1 METHETPGPE
11 TTAPGR
17 ARTVLRRWPHAVA
30 GLVSA
35 GLLFGVAEL
44 VAAFFSTSSSP
55 LVALG
60 GAFIDITPPWLKD
73 FAIATFGTNDKLAL
87 FISMGIVATL
97 VAAVTG
103 LLARRRFAVAQGI
116 ILVLAVGMAAAVLSR
131 PATGILDIVP
141 PVGGAGAGIVVLDQL
156 SRRASRAEPGGLP
169 AAGQAEE
176 HDAEPTRAAGSS
188 SRRRFLTF
196 SVVAAVGAGAMLAG
210 GRALSGVRNAAATA
224 RESLRLPRPAHQA
237 TALPDGVA
245 AEVKGMPSFV
255 TPNDSFYRIDTALAV
270 PRIDPATWT
279 LRVHGMVEEEF
290 SIGFDELLGMELDET
305 WLTLTCVSNPVG
317 GDLVG
322 NAKWLG
328 YPLRKL
334 LERARPQQGAD
345 MVLSTSI
352 DGFSASTPLEV
363 LTDDRQA
370 LLAVGM
376 NDEPLPLEHGYPVR
390 MVVPGLYGYVSAT
403 KWVVDLEVTRFAD
416 KAAYWTTR
424 GWSERGPIKLASRVD
439 VPRPFS
445 TVSAGTVMIGG
456 TAWAQTRGIK
466 GVEIKIDDGDWQ
478 KVEMATE
485 ASVDTWRQWS
495 YEWKGA
501 KEGTHS
507 ATVRAIDADG
517 TVQTEERADPVP
529 NGASG
534 WQRVQFTV
542 G

>member
-1 METHETPGPE
+1 METQEV
-11 TTAPGR
+11 PGR
-17 ARTVLRRWPHAVA
+17 GTAARGRTRTLLRRWPHAVA

-44 VAAFFSTSSSP
+44 VSAFFSTSSSP

-73 FAIATFGTNDKLAL
+73 FAIATFGINDKLVL

-97 VAAVTG
+97 VAAGTG
-103 LLARRRFAVAQGI
+103 LLARRRFGLAQGVI
-116 ILVLAVGMAAAVLSR
+116 IALGVGMAAAVLSR
-131 PATGILDIVP
+131 PAAGILDIVP
-141 PVGGAGAGIVVLDQL
+141 TVVGAVAGIVALNYL
-156 SRRASRAEPGGLP
+156 SRFAASVQTG
-169 AAGQAEE
+169 AGTTTGELQE
-176 HDAEPTRAAGSS
+176 HDANQTQQPGSA
-188 SRRRFLTF
+188 SRRRFLTV
-196 SVVAAVGAGAMLAG
+196 SVVAAVAAGAMLAG
-210 GRALSGVRNAAATA
+210 GRALSGVRNAAATTRDA
-224 RESLRLPRPAHQA
+224 LRLPRPASKA
-237 TALPDGVA
+237 TPLPDGVA
-245 AEVKGMPSFV
+245 AKVKGMPSFV

-270 PRIDPATWT
+270 PRIDPASWT

-334 LERARPQQGAD
+334 LERARPKQGAD

-445 TVSAGTVMIGG
+445 TVGAGTVMLGG

-466 GVEIKIDDGDWQ
+466 GVEIKIDDGDWE

-485 ASVDTWRQWS
+485 ASIDTWRQWS

-517 TVQTEERADPVP
+517 TVQTEDRADPVP